1 MPYGWFR
8 ASTFE
13 KSSFDLQ
20 EKSNSFATL
29 AISVQHVSSARYF
42 FQVTVLNWCSTF
54 RKMLIENLIE
64 EIEKIVIKRVEIDY
78 LHKS

>member
-1 MPYGWFR
+1 MPYGWIR

-20 EKSNSFATL
+20 EKSNTFASL

-54 RKMLIENLIE
+54 GEMLNENLIE
-64 EIEKIVIKRVEIDY
+64 EIEKIVFKRVEFDY